1 MKINTILLHR
11 PTGKKFAY
19 QGALDRVYSENPWH
33 VVQSLDLSE
42 HFSNRSSIMISQ
54 VPEFCREDEFCRDYI
69 EITDSNKEIIGLLY
83 E

>member
-11 PTGKKFAY
+11 PTGKKFMY
-19 QGALDRVYSENPWH
+19 HGVLDRVYNKNPWH
-33 VVQSLDLSE
+33 IVQEVDPE
-42 HFSNRSSIMISQ
+42 KKSSIMISQ
-54 VPEFCREDEFCRDYI
+54 VPEFCREDEFYRDYA